1 MTHIS
6 RGRGYGSHEYPASA
20 VPEGPRHLSGCIQPT
35 TVLRLRQG
43 KHLQPIPTLGEESMN
58 RKLIR
63 PNLTEIKEQ
72 MSQDKER
79 ERDAARRKM
88 HPPTDTF
95 AESYYYLKQ
104 MNKKT
109 PMAVVFTDGEIVEG
123 YIEWY
128 DRNCIK
134 LNRDNAPN
142 LLVYKN
148 NIRYLYKVNE
158 APDTSGDEAKKKK

>member
-1 MTHIS
+1 
-6 RGRGYGSHEYPASA
+6 
-20 VPEGPRHLSGCIQPT
+20 
-35 TVLRLRQG
+35 
-43 KHLQPIPTLGEESMN
+43 MN

-72 MSQDKER
+72 MTQDKER
-79 ERDAARRKM
+79 ERSGDRGGDRRKM

-109 PMAVVFTDGEIVEG
+109 PMAVVFTDGQTVEG

-142 LLVYKN
+142 LLIYKSS
-148 NIRYLYKVNE
+148 IRCLHKLEE
-158 APDTSGDEAKKKK
+158 APGSAGDESKKKK

>member
-1 MTHIS
+1 
-6 RGRGYGSHEYPASA
+6 
-20 VPEGPRHLSGCIQPT
+20 
-35 TVLRLRQG
+35 
-43 KHLQPIPTLGEESMN
+43 MN

-72 MSQDKER
+72 MNQDKER
-79 ERDAARRKM
+79 EKDAARRKM

-109 PMAVVFTDGEIVEG
+109 PMAVVYTDGEIVEG

-142 LLVYKN
+142 LLIYKN
-148 NIRYLYKVNE
+148 NIRCLYKVNE
-158 APDTSGDEAKKKK
+158 VPDASGDDAKKKK

>member
-1 MTHIS
+1 
-6 RGRGYGSHEYPASA
+6 
-20 VPEGPRHLSGCIQPT
+20 
-35 TVLRLRQG
+35 
-43 KHLQPIPTLGEESMN
+43 MN

-63 PNLTEIKEQ
+63 PNLTEIKER
-72 MSQDKER
+72 MNQDKER
-79 ERDAARRKM
+79 EHERERDNKETGHKRM

-109 PMAVVFTDGEIVEG
+109 PMAVVYTDGQIVEG

-134 LNRDNAPN
+134 LNRDGAPN
-142 LLVYKN
+142 LLIYKPS
-148 NIRYLYKVNE
+148 IRCIYKVGENPE
-158 APDTSGDEAKKKK
+158 PERSEPGQK

>member
-1 MTHIS
+1 
-6 RGRGYGSHEYPASA
+6 
-20 VPEGPRHLSGCIQPT
+20 
-35 TVLRLRQG
+35 
-43 KHLQPIPTLGEESMN
+43 MN

-63 PNLTEIKEQ
+63 PNLSEIKER

-79 ERDAARRKM
+79 EKDASRRKM

-95 AESYYYLKQ
+95 AENYYYLKQ

-109 PMAVVFTDGEIVEG
+109 PMAVVFANGESVEG

-142 LLVYKN
+142 LLIYKG
-148 NIRYLYKVNE
+148 NIRYIYKVNE
-158 APDTSGDEAKKKK
+158 TLEIPGEDPKKKK

>member
-1 MTHIS
+1 
-6 RGRGYGSHEYPASA
+6 
-20 VPEGPRHLSGCIQPT
+20 
-35 TVLRLRQG
+35 
-43 KHLQPIPTLGEESMN
+43 MN

-63 PNLTEIKEQ
+63 PNLSEIKER
-72 MSQDKER
+72 MNQDKER
-79 ERDAARRKM
+79 ERDSKESPHKRM

-109 PMAVVFTDGEIVEG
+109 PMAVVCTDGQIVEG

-134 LNRDNAPN
+134 LNREGAPN
-142 LLVYKN
+142 LLIYKTS
-148 NIRYLYKVNE
+148 IRCIYKVGENHEPE
-158 APDTSGDEAKKKK
+158 ASEPGKK

>member
-1 MTHIS
+1 
-6 RGRGYGSHEYPASA
+6 
-20 VPEGPRHLSGCIQPT
+20 
-35 TVLRLRQG
+35 
-43 KHLQPIPTLGEESMN
+43 MN

-63 PNLTEIKEQ
+63 PNLTEIKER
-72 MSQDKER
+72 MNQDKER
-79 ERDAARRKM
+79 DKDTARKRM

-109 PMAVVFTDGEIVEG
+109 PMAVVYTDGQVVEG
-123 YIEWY
+123 YVEWY

-142 LLVYKN
+142 LLIYKSS
-148 NIRYLYKVNE
+148 IRCIYKAGEVPE
-158 APDTSGDEAKKKK
+158 PEGVEPVGK